1 MRCPYCQ
8 EDSDRVVDTRQA
20 DDQLAIRRRRECLSC
35 GRRYTT
41 YERFEESQLKVVK
54 KDGSRQAYERQ
65 KLMAGLMR
73 ACEKRPVSTERLEAL
88 VGRIEGELVQSH
100 EKEVPSGV
108 IGEKVCAALKDIDG
122 VAYVRFASVYRDFKD
137 VTEFAREL
145 QSLGDA

>member
-20 DDQLAIRRRRECLSC
+20 DDQFAIRRRRECLKC

-54 KDGSRQAYERQ
+54 KDGSRQPYERQ
-65 KLMAGLMR
+65 KLLAGLMR
-73 ACEKRPVSTERLEAL
+73 ACEKRPVSTESLEAL
-88 VGRIEGELVQSH
+88 AGRIEGELVQAY
-100 EKEVPSGV
+100 EKEAPSAV
-108 IGEKVCAALKDIDG
+108 IGEKVCTALKDLDA